1 MLVKLL
7 YIFSLFYIFRY
18 IKQFVIQESKK
29 EQADRGINVEA
40 DGWSDRL
47 NDRTTKQSV
56 SQLVS

>member
-29 EQADRGINVEA
+29 EQADRGISVEA

-56 SQLVS
+56 S

>member
-29 EQADRGINVEA
+29 EQADRGINMEA

-56 SQLVS
+56 S